1 MTSPW
6 SWPSSTD
13 HVSTELGTVSRASI
27 SPPDW
32 DSPPRGVA
40 GDRGMVK
47 VRALPREDPHVIELR
62 VSGRRPLRLLVVPPA
77 MSAARAEE
85 AMLAAATPRHS
96 YTAASILEVVAES
109 RDHDEFD
116 EWHDCGRV
124 VVGPEPARAVVPA
137 GGVSEASEGL
147 AGPVAQGRQRAAGA
161 RGVR

>member
-1 MTSPW
+1 MAPAAEDATLQGGW
-6 SWPSSTD
+6 WPQTRDLAVELAELTD

-116 EWHDCGRV
+116 EWHDSGGSWWDPNPLAPSYR
-124 VVGPEPARAVVPA
+124 PEA
-137 GGVSEASEGL
+137 
-147 AGPVAQGRQRAAGA
+147 
-161 RGVR
+161 